1 MTSEL
6 VVALAVI
13 AGAVAQL
20 VTGLG
25 FALVCAPFLIAALGP
40 REGVRLV
47 VLLSMVLNLAV
58 VAQDHRD
65 VDWRS
70 VLLLLVPAALITP
83 VAVVVTG
90 GMDADVLAAV
100 AGATIVVAAVAL
112 AVGVQVHRAGGR
124 MGAVGAALVSGTLNV
139 IAGVSGPPVALY
151 ALNAGWPQRSLRS
164 TLQVFFLGVNGAALA
179 SLGLPQ
185 LDPIPFVALA
195 VGVAV
200 GPLVSGRVPEG
211 AARAGTLAVAGAG
224 GLATL
229 VGALT

>member
-1 MTSEL
+1 MTSDL

-13 AGAVAQL
+13 AGAVAQAI
-20 VTGLG
+20 TGLG

-47 VLLSMVLNLAV
+47 VLLSMILNVAV
-58 VAQDHRD
+58 VAQDHRN

-70 VLLLLVPAALITP
+70 VALLLVPAALVTP
-83 VAVVVTG
+83 LAVVVTG
-90 GMDADVLAAV
+90 GMDADLLAAI
-100 AGATIVVAAVAL
+100 AGATIVVAAAAL

-124 MGAVGAALVSGTLNV
+124 AGAVGAALVSGTLNV

-164 TLQVFFLGVNGAALA
+164 TLQVFFLGVNVAALA

-195 VGVAV
+195 VGVVV

-211 AARAGTLAVAGAG
+211 AARAGTLAVAAAG

-229 VGALT
+229 VGAVT